1 MHKRLMH
8 ASPRAIADTIARTH
22 TQGSKLTDDPL
33 KLTTPIDEAPQR
45 GKGHRVSHDAGPQL
59 QLPGNRPSTMI
70 EELSMDHHGPFPPS
84 KRAVTPASTTS
95 SPRTARS
102 SSPR

>member
-8 ASPRAIADTIARTH
+8 ASPRAIADTVAH

-33 KLTTPIDEAPQR
+33 KLTTPIDEAPLR

-59 QLPGNRPSTMI
+59 QLPGNRSSTTI

-84 KRAVTPASTTS
+84 KRGNT
-95 SPRTARS
+95 
-102 SSPR
+102 